1 MTDFELKT
9 NEYESS
15 YPEIE
20 IRARIIVPRL
30 DRSLDSVDLRAL
42 KERVLGAIY
51 DAYTTYSPTAFDA
64 QKEKA
69 V

>member
-9 NEYESS
+9 TEYESS

-30 DRSLDSVDLRAL
+30 DRSLDGVDLRAL

-51 DAYTTYSPTAFDA
+51 DAYTTYSPTTPGP
-64 QKEKA
+64 QKEE